1 MMITSLVSRRQREKI
16 LAYVL
21 GHPSRGYRV
30 REIAKTLDVSAG
42 SVSQYLALLKQSRI
56 MRRRGN
62 SYFVDLSRPLTK
74 ALKIVL
80 NVASVDI
87 SPLKSVPGVLGI
99 GVYGSWANGMNEEN
113 SDIDIWVK
121 VKSKI
126 DEETIAKVSSR
137 LRRINKSR
145 TQLLVIDPQK
155 NRHLREED
163 PIFYY
168 SLVYGSVVMH
178 GETLSD

>member
-1 MMITSLVSRRQREKI
+1 MITSLVSGRQREKI

-30 REIAKTLDVSAG
+30 REIAKTLGVSAG

-56 MRRRGN
+56 LRRKGN
-62 SYFVDLSRPLTK
+62 GYFVDLSRPLTK
-74 ALKIVL
+74 ALKMVL
-80 NVASVDI
+80 NVASLDI
-87 SPLKSVPGVLGI
+87 SPLKEVAGVLGI
-99 GVYGSWANGMNEEN
+99 GIYGSWANGTNDEN

-121 VKSKI
+121 VKSKL
-126 DEETIAKVSSR
+126 DEETIAKASSR
-137 LRRINKSR
+137 LQNKNKSR

-155 NRHLREED
+155 NRRLSEDD

-178 GETLSD
+178 GESLAD